1 VLHIKINRLL
11 EIVTILLN
19 RETITAKE
27 LADRFEVSVRTIYRD
42 IDVLSCAGVPV
53 YTNRGNTGG
62 ISLLKD
68 YTLNKALLSKSE
80 SEGLLLAIKT
90 MGSVS
95 YPEADAIIDKIG
107 SVFKNNQAHDWI
119 EVDFEGWSSKVNE
132 QNRFSIIRDAI
143 IKNKVITFDYIN
155 ANGNKST
162 RSAEPVKLIFSA
174 NTWYLIAY
182 CLLRNSH
189 RMFRLSRI
197 KNVQETNQ
205 QFIKREIHEYEE
217 QAYKTPLIDLKL
229 RCNEVVLN
237 RLYDVFDSDYIKNNN
252 DGSYDLAVTIH
263 EDEWVYGYILSLGKS
278 VEVLAPEHIRKIIK
292 THAMEISEKY

>member
-1 VLHIKINRLL
+1 VSYIKINRLL

-19 RETITAKE
+19 RETVTAKE

-62 ISLLKD
+62 ISLLKE
-68 YTLNKALLSKSE
+68 YTLDKALLTKNESE
-80 SEGLLLAIKT
+80 SLLLAIKT
-90 MGSVS
+90 MGAVS
-95 YPEADAIIDKIG
+95 YPEADAIIEKIG

-119 EVDFEGWSSKVNE
+119 EVDFESWSSKVNE

-143 IKNKVITFDYIN
+143 IKNQVITFDYIN
-155 ANGNKST
+155 ASGNKTT
-162 RSAEPVKLIFSA
+162 RSAEPGKLIFNA

-197 KNVQETNQ
+197 KNVQDTNQ
-205 QFIKREIHEYEE
+205 KFIKREMQEHEEE
-217 QAYKTPLIDLKL
+217 VHKAPLIFLKL

-237 RLYDVFDSDYIKNNN
+237 RLYDVFDSDYITNNN

-263 EDEWVYGYILSLGKS
+263 EDEWVYGYILSLGRS
-278 VEVLAPEHIRKIIK
+278 VEVLEPEHIRKIIK
-292 THAMEISEKY
+292 TNAIEIAKKY

>member
-1 VLHIKINRLL
+1 VSYIKINRLL

-19 RETITAKE
+19 RETVTAKE

-68 YTLNKALLSKSE
+68 YTLDKALLTKNESE
-80 SEGLLLAIKT
+80 SLLLAIKT
-90 MGSVS
+90 MGAVS
-95 YPEADAIIDKIG
+95 YPEADAIIEKIG

-119 EVDFEGWSSKVNE
+119 EVNFESWSSKVNE

-143 IKNKVITFDYIN
+143 IKNQVITFDYIN
-155 ANGNKST
+155 ASGNKST
-162 RSAEPVKLIFSA
+162 RSAEPGKLIFNA

-197 KNVQETNQ
+197 KNVQDTNQ
-205 QFIKREIHEYEE
+205 KFIKREMQEQEE
-217 QAYKTPLIDLKL
+217 EFHKAPLIFLKL

-237 RLYDVFDSDYIKNNN
+237 RLYDVFDSDYITNNN

-263 EDEWVYGYILSLGKS
+263 EDEWVYGYILSLGRS
-278 VEVLAPEHIRKIIK
+278 VEVLEPEHIRKIIK
-292 THAMEISEKY
+292 TNATEIAKKY

>member
-1 VLHIKINRLL
+1 MSYIKINRLL

-19 RETITAKE
+19 RETVTAKE
-27 LADRFEVSVRTIYRD
+27 LADRFGVSVRTIYRD

-68 YTLNKALLSKSE
+68 YTLDKALLTKNESE
-80 SEGLLLAIKT
+80 SLLLAIKT
-90 MGSVS
+90 MGAVS
-95 YPEADAIIDKIG
+95 YPEADAIIEKIG
-107 SVFKNNQAHDWI
+107 SVFKNSQAHDWI
-119 EVDFEGWSSKVNE
+119 EVNFESWSSKVNE

-143 IKNKVITFDYIN
+143 IKNQVITFDYIN
-155 ANGNKST
+155 ASGNKST
-162 RSAEPVKLIFSA
+162 RSAEPGKLIFNA

-197 KNVQETNQ
+197 KNVQDTNQ
-205 QFIKREIHEYEE
+205 KFIKREMQEHEEE
-217 QAYKTPLIDLKL
+217 VHKAPLIFLKL

-237 RLYDVFDSDYIKNNN
+237 RLYDVFDSDYITNNN

-263 EDEWVYGYILSLGKS
+263 EDEWVYGYILSLGRS
-278 VEVLAPEHIRKIIK
+278 VEVLEPEHIRKIIK
-292 THAMEISEKY
+292 TNAIEIAKKY